1 MKKKLIIFDFDGTIA
16 DTLPHII
23 DLYNTFGS
31 AYGFKKINKSELERL
46 KGKTIQELMRE
57 FNVSLFRLPFLI
69 GKVQRELY
77 TRMDMVKLFPKIK
90 KVIETLKKPGVTLG
104 VVSSNS
110 KANIEKFFKKNKIF
124 SFNFIH
130 SEKNI
135 FGKDKV
141 LINIIKKYSIPKEE
155 IVYIGDEVRDIEACR
170 KIGIDCISVT
180 WGFNKKELLKKENP
194 TRIADSPEGL
204 LSLLTS

>member
-31 AYGFKKINKSELERL
+31 AYGFKKINKSGLERL
-46 KGKTIQELMRE
+46 KGETIQELMRE

-69 GKVQRELY
+69 GKVQDELY
-77 TRMDMVKLFPKIK
+77 TRMDKVRLFPKIK
-90 KVIETLKKPGVTLG
+90 KVIALLKKPGVTLG

-110 KANIEKFFKKNKIF
+110 KANIEKFFKKNTVDGF
-124 SFNFIH
+124 DFIH

-141 LINIIKKYSIPKEE
+141 LTNIIKKYSIPKEE
-155 IVYIGDEVRDIEACR
+155 MVYIGDEVRDIEACR
-170 KIGIDCISVT
+170 KVGIDCISVT
-180 WGFNKKELLKKENP
+180 WGFNKKELLMKENSAYVVD
-194 TRIADSPEGL
+194 TPEEL
-204 LSLLTS
+204 LSLLI

>member
-1 MKKKLIIFDFDGTIA
+1 MKKKLVIFDFDGTIA

-31 AYGFKKINKSELERL
+31 AYGFKKINKSGLERL
-46 KGKTIQELMRE
+46 KGETIQELMRE

-69 GKVQRELY
+69 GKVQDELY
-77 TRMDMVKLFPKIK
+77 TCMDKVRLFPKIK
-90 KVIETLKKPGVTLG
+90 KVIASLKKPGVTLG

-110 KANIEKFFKKNKIF
+110 KENIERFFKKNKIF
-124 SFNFIH
+124 TFDFVH
-130 SEKNI
+130 CEKNI

-155 IVYIGDEVRDIEACR
+155 TVYIGDEVRDIEACR
-170 KIGIDCISVT
+170 KVGIDCISVT
-180 WGFNKKELLKKENP
+180 WGFNKKKLLKKENP
-194 TRIADSPEGL
+194 TRVANTPNELFSFV
-204 LSLLTS
+204 

>member
-23 DLYNTFGS
+23 NLYNTFGF
-31 AYGFKKINKSELERL
+31 AYGFRKITKSELECLR
-46 KGKTIQELMRE
+46 GKTISELMRE
-57 FNVSLFRLPFLI
+57 FNASLLRLPFLI
-69 GKVQRELY
+69 GKVQSELY
-77 TRMDMVKLFPKIK
+77 SHMDKVRLFPNMK
-90 KVIETLKKPGVTLG
+90 KVIVSLKKSDVTLG

-110 KANIEKFFKKNKIF
+110 KENIEKFFKKHKIATF
-124 SFNFIH
+124 DFIH

-141 LINIIKKYSIPKEE
+141 LMNIMRKYPIPKGE

-194 TRIADSPEGL
+194 TLIVDTPEEL
-204 LSLLTS
+204 LSLLTN